1 MAGNPLTDPNWA
13 ADVTDSIVN
22 TVDKVRDRT
31 TKPLVIAARGLV
43 FGLLASFLGILI
55 VGLLIVGL
63 TRAMISLIEWPLD
76 HDSAVWVSYLL
87 IGGILCAIG
96 ALFMARRRSEESV

>member
-31 TKPLVIAARGLV
+31 TKPLVIIARGLV

-76 HDSAVWVSYLL
+76 HDSAVWVSYLV

-96 ALFMARRRSEESV
+96 TWFMARRRSEESV

>member
-31 TKPLVIAARGLV
+31 TKPLVIMARGLV

-76 HDSAVWVSYLL
+76 HDSAVWVSYLV

-96 ALFMARRRSEESV
+96 AWFMARRRSEESV

>member
-31 TKPLVIAARGLV
+31 TKPLVMAARGLV
-43 FGLLASFLGILI
+43 FGLLAAFLGILI
-55 VGLLIVGL
+55 VGMLLVGV
-63 TRAMISLIEWPLD
+63 TRAIIALIEWPLD
-76 HDSAVWVSYLL
+76 HDTAVWISYLV
-87 IGGILCAIG
+87 IGAALCGIG
-96 ALFMARRRSEESV
+96 ALFMARRQSEESV

>member
-13 ADVTDSIVN
+13 ADVTDSIVT

-31 TKPLVIAARGLV
+31 TKPLVIMARGLV

-76 HDSAVWVSYLL
+76 HDSAVWVSYLV

-96 ALFMARRRSEESV
+96 AWFMARRRSEESV

>member
-31 TKPLVIAARGLV
+31 TKPLVMAARGLV

-55 VGLLIVGL
+55 IGLLIVGL

-76 HDSAVWVSYLL
+76 HDSAVWVSYLV
-87 IGGILCAIG
+87 IGGLLCALG
-96 ALFMARRRSEESV
+96 ARFMVRRRSEESV

>member
-76 HDSAVWVSYLL
+76 HDSAVWVSYLI

-96 ALFMARRRSEESV
+96 ASFMARRRNEESV

>member
-31 TKPLVIAARGLV
+31 TKPLVMIARGLV
-43 FGLLASFLGILI
+43 FGLLAGFIGILI

-63 TRAMISLIEWPLD
+63 SRALISFFEWPFD
-76 HDSAVWVSYLL
+76 HDSAVWISYLV

-96 ALFMARRRSEESV
+96 ALLMARRQSEESV